1 MCDRQCSIITF
12 LSNVEHPAYQGR
24 SVACSLRLLTFIFLL
39 FFSFPSLFPSLPF
52 PSQTATFAEGE
63 KILAFHGPQ
72 IYEGKVC
79 DVLLVITMSFLYK
92 NAIWRD
98 VFKHTPVRY
107 SPPYSKNP
115 SRCTCR
121 NSLLGDQSGGK
132 AGFSREDEPALL
144 DAL

>member
-1 MCDRQCSIITF
+1 MVRVCVCVDRQCSIITF

-39 FFSFPSLFPSLPF
+39 FFSLPLSLPLSLPF

-92 NAIWRD
+92 NAIWGEMYLN
-98 VFKHTPVRY
+98 TP
-107 SPPYSKNP
+107 
-115 SRCTCR
+115 
-121 NSLLGDQSGGK
+121 QSGTAHRTAK
-132 AGFSREDEPALL
+132 TPHAAPVVTPY
-144 DAL
+144 